1 MAKKAGAGT
10 VIVAAVLAMALAN
23 SDEGQQA
30 ATPGPGPGVAPME
43 SGGHAAR
50 LAASQEAARR
60 GDFAAASQRLGMRA
74 GQSGRRRDTDCAA
87 HASGQVREY
96 LRRNPCRY
104 VDRLLFTI
112 RDSGGG
118 TMAVAVAWVTFR
130 TPAQAREFKRIDD
143 IWGTGQIDPLPGA
156 TAGIPDVRLSGQHY
170 RSRRNGALAVVAEAE
185 PVTGRQT
192 DQLLDEIAGVAV
204 LLPHAPPP
212 SDK

>member
-10 VIVAAVLAMALAN
+10 ILLAGVLAMALAN

-30 ATPGPGPGVAPME
+30 SAPTPGAGSVPVLTG
-43 SGGHAAR
+43 
-50 LAASQEAARR
+50 LAASQQAARQ
-60 GDFAAASQRLGMRA
+60 GDFATAAARLGLRA
-74 GQSGRRRDTDCAA
+74 GPSSRRRDTNCAA
-87 HASGQVREY
+87 HATGQVRQY

-112 RDSGGG
+112 RDSRGG

-130 TPAQAREFKRIDD
+130 TPAQARGFKQIDD
-143 IWGTGQIDPLPGA
+143 TWGTGQIVPLPGA
-156 TAGIPDVRLSGQHY
+156 AAGIPDVRLSGQHY
-170 RSRRNGALAVVAEAE
+170 RSRRNGALAVAAEAE
-185 PVTGRQT
+185 PVTGQQSDR
-192 DQLLDEIAGVAV
+192 LLDQVAGVAV